1 MRESKELVTRKK
13 AMAAGECGRWTRGEI
28 LDRLAQHRDPLRA
41 MGVRKIG
48 LFGSY
53 RRGTPTAGSDMDILV
68 TLDQPS
74 FDGYMDL
81 KFFLEELFQCPV
93 DLVLEKNLKPRL
105 RPYILAEVE
114 YAPGS

>member
-1 MRESKELVTRKK
+1 MNQSKGYDIASAHENFH
-13 AMAAGECGRWTRGEI
+13 WTAREI
-28 LDRLAQHRDPLRA
+28 LDILAQHRETLRK

-53 RRGTPTAGSDMDILV
+53 RRGTFTTNSDMDFLIVLER
-68 TLDQPS
+68 PS
-74 FDGYMDL
+74 FDGYMDV
-81 KFFLEELFQCPV
+81 KFFLEDLFQCRV

-114 YAPGS
+114 YVPGL